1 MFQDKVKKHHEISN
15 ALRLLKNSDLI
26 NSFLDLENKELS
38 KKLYI
43 DALFIR
49 EQEKKYHTDLTI
61 INTML
66 KPIVSQLKQNEWELY
81 DITVLISD
89 LFIHF
94 KFKKTHNQ
102 DYESVRKRIDTMLR
116 RL

>member
-1 MFQDKVKKHHEISN
+1 MASVVLIDFLFLSSFS
-15 ALRLLKNSDLI
+15 LLDNDYK
-26 NSFLDLENKELS
+26 
-38 KKLYI
+38 
-43 DALFIR
+43 
-49 EQEKKYHTDLTI
+49 
-61 INTML
+61 
-66 KPIVSQLKQNEWELY
+66 EWELY